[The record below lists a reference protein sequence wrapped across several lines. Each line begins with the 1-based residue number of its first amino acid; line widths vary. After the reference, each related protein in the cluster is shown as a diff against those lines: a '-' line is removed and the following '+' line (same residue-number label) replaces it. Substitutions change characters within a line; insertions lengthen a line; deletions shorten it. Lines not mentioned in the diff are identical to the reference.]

1 MVKHLI
7 QVYQASERRAC
18 RLLRLHRS
26 LYRSQPKKDPQSF
39 LRMRIK
45 EIAAARIRYGYRR
58 IHVLLKREGWKI
70 NHKRV
75 YRLYREE
82 GLNLRGKSKRKK
94 ISAPRIVDKN
104 APTRLNECWAMD
116 FVSDQLYNG
125 KRFRVLTLI
134 DTYSRECLATF
145 VEKSI
150 KGEHVADVLDEVKKL
165 VGLPAKIKV
174 DNGPEFI
181 SRALD
186 AWAYLNKVQLEYS
199 RPGKPTDNPHIESF
213 NGSLRDEC
221 LNVHWFLSLEDA
233 KMKIE
238 RWRKD
243 YNEYR
248 PHSGLTYRTPADF
261 AQTARV
267 SAI

>member
-1 MVKHLI
+1 MVKHPI

-18 RLLRLHRS
+18 RLLKLHRTS
-26 LYRSQPKKDPQSF
+26 CRIQPKKDPQPF

-45 EIAAARIRYGYRR
+45 EIAATQIRYGYRR
-58 IHVLLKREGWKI
+58 IHILLKSEGWQI

-75 YRLYREE
+75 YRLYMEE
-82 GLNLRGKSKRKK
+82 GLNLRGKRKREK

-104 APTRLNECWAMD
+104 APSRLNECWAMD

-125 KRFRVLTLI
+125 KRFRVFTLI

-150 KGEHVADVLDEVKKL
+150 KGEQVADVLNGVKKL
-165 VGLPAKIKV
+165 SGLPAKIKV

-186 AWAYLNKVQLEYS
+186 AWAYLNKVRSILGQAN
-199 RPGKPTDNPHIESF
+199 RPTTHILNHSTAVCGMSASMF
-213 NGSLRDEC
+213 TGSC
-221 LNVHWFLSLEDA
+221 H
-233 KMKIE
+233 
-238 RWRKD
+238 
-243 YNEYR
+243 
-248 PHSGLTYRTPADF
+248 
-261 AQTARV
+261 
-267 SAI
+267 

>member
-1 MVKHLI
+1 M
-7 QVYQASERRAC
+7 
-18 RLLRLHRS
+18 
-26 LYRSQPKKDPQSF
+26 
-39 LRMRIK
+39 
-45 EIAAARIRYGYRR
+45 
-58 IHVLLKREGWKI
+58 LKREGWKI

-94 ISAPRIVDKN
+94 ISAPRLVDKN
-104 APTRLNECWAMD
+104 APNRLNECWAMD

-150 KGEHVADVLDEVKKL
+150 KGEQVADVLDDVKKL
-165 VGLPAKIKV
+165 AGLPMKIKV

-186 AWAYLNKVQLEYS
+186 AWAYLNKVRS
-199 RPGKPTDNPHIESF
+199 IPDRANRPTTHILNHSTAACAMSASMF
-213 NGSLRDEC
+213 TGSC
-221 LNVHWFLSLEDA
+221 HW
-233 KMKIE
+233 KMQK
-238 RWRKD
+238 
-243 YNEYR
+243 
-248 PHSGLTYRTPADF
+248 
-261 AQTARV
+261 
-267 SAI
+267 